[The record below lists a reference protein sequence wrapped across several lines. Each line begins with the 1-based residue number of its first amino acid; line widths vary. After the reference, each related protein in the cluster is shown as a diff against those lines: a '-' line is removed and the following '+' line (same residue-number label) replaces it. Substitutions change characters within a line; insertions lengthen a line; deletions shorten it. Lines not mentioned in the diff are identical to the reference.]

1 MIWLLKRK
9 NIPTKQASNRE
20 RYNMTT
26 ETEFAY
32 MCVVHDL
39 KDCVSVTSPVILN
52 DTERAYIVEIL
63 LKKHRAVQDVQT
75 VPATGS
81 ITIDFEPALLTG
93 DKLLIMLDAILG
105 NLGQYKRST
114 IAMLEQ
120 VEVDIPEH
128 SFNLNIKG
136 MTCASCALL
145 LEMLL
150 KRDSRIHQAT
160 VNFATQS
167 ATVTGYINQTVL
179 FQMIENAG
187 YKAEH
192 PDSLN

>member
-1 MIWLLKRK
+1 ML
-9 NIPTKQASNRE
+9 TKKASSRE
-20 RYNMTT
+20 MYDMTT
-26 ETEFAY
+26 KIEFAY
-32 MCVVHDL
+32 MRVVHHL
-39 KDCVSVTSPVILN
+39 KECVSVTSPVILN

-63 LKKHRAVQDVQT
+63 LKKHRAVQDVKT
-75 VPATGS
+75 VPETGS
-81 ITIDFEPALLTG
+81 ITINFEPALLTG

-105 NLGQYKRST
+105 NLGQYKRPT

-120 VEVDIPEH
+120 VEADLPEH
-128 SFNLNIKG
+128 RFHLNIKG

-150 KRDSRIHQAT
+150 KRDSRIHQAS
-160 VNFATQS
+160 VNFATKS

-187 YKAEH
+187 YKAEN